1 MLNAQAQ
8 LDVIAQNLANAS
20 TTGFKRDGIA
30 FNEALMRT
38 MADFGGN
45 GRSLGEMGAVQ
56 AMNVKYT
63 DMEQG
68 TLQVT
73 GNPLDVAIQEEGMFA
88 VQTDQGVRYT
98 RAGSFTL
105 DNTGRLVTQTGQPVL
120 DNRLRPIGPLTGEV
134 LITEAGEVQSEG
146 QAIAQ
151 LGVFRGSFS
160 KVSDNN
166 YQSADAAPVATPRL
180 ASGAVEGSNVQAV
193 EEMIAM
199 IRTQRVFEMAQR
211 SVTGQEDM
219 TGRLLQILNS
229 R

>member
-1 MLNAQAQ
+1 MQRGVYSAGAAMLNAQAQ

-45 GRSLGEMGAVQ
+45 GRNLGEMGAVQ

-105 DNTGRLVTQTGQPVL
+105 DNTGRLVPYWT
-120 DNRLRPIGPLTGEV
+120 
-134 LITEAGEVQSEG
+134 
-146 QAIAQ
+146 
-151 LGVFRGSFS
+151 
-160 KVSDNN
+160 SDRR
-166 YQSADAAPVATPRL
+166 SADY
-180 ASGAVEGSNVQAV
+180 
-193 EEMIAM
+193 
-199 IRTQRVFEMAQR
+199 R
-211 SVTGQEDM
+211 S
-219 TGRLLQILNS
+219 R
-229 R
+229 